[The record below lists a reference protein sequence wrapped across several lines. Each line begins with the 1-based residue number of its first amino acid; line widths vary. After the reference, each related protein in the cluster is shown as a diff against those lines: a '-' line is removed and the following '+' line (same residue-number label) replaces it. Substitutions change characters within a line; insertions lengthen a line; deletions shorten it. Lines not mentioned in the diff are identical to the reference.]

1 MLPMG
6 ECVIVSLSYVSE
18 LSTKVPRALEMGQ
31 KKVMLFFNLL
41 EPLLQIKNVDDNLKI
56 LKYVE
61 FTLIDS
67 KRWFYFRITVPL
79 NFHILLS

>member
-41 EPLLQIKNVDDNLKI
+41 ETLLQIKNVDDNLTI

>member
-1 MLPMG
+1 MG